1 MKDETLERIWRQR
14 QAISERNDNNSR
26 KLVSYYQKRSQ
37 AKSDKIKSPLAHK
50 SSTK

>member
-1 MKDETLERIWRQR
+1 MKDETLERVWQQR
-14 QAISERNDNNSR
+14 QAISERNGNYSH

-37 AKSDKIKSPLAHK
+37 AKSDKIKASLAHK